1 MNREEVLQFKKKRFI
16 KYGGFKKFGIVMGI
30 ITLFAM
36 VGGLVL
42 ACVFP
47 MTVDLN
53 KTLVNIVAET
63 FGSKEVFLNE
73 IIYWGVYL
81 AVVVGAA
88 VYLLVNAIKMLSK
101 RSNYSVN
108 RFFGFPAWLAVMFV
122 VFTTEQTSG
131 FGANTTFKVFR
142 YLFVGAL
149 VLVYVYSVV
158 QLFFT
163 GKLWKNNGKKLV
175 FPLLLG
181 FVASIA
187 AVALC
192 LTLVFV
198 ADVQISVS
206 NIWHRFLGLIN
217 EKYMYGWIYEIPKI
231 ATVYDGFKIARNVL
245 IVLFFAQLVSVA
257 SLLIVDFIKMFA
269 CKNYVRGSGYFGK
282 SSVFCGAF
290 RLALIPVLINVCTM
304 ILALGDGQEFVFSN
318 FFPIGNVALFGG
330 VLLLGIISSAVFST
344 DKSNSKYEP
353 SELILAKTVSKINSL
368 PEQTA
373 IRKPE
378 EEIIKVDAVDKG
390 TVIERKEEIKE
401 EPQPGIDK
409 KEQEEE
415 IKVEELPEE
424 QEEIEEIEVE
434 DEEDEETSEEETSQS
449 VPPQQPFYGN
459 VNVYPNALP
468 NMPYGM
474 PVQYYNPATG
484 QIITYYVQQQVAQPV
499 MQPQQ
504 FVPQGFIPCMPAG
517 MQPMQGGIQQPQ
529 QMPVQ
534 GGVNPQQ
541 GKSQDVFS
549 IPKKS
554 LNEKLSELPQ
564 LLQSYY
570 RQMVDY
576 VFSKEDVKYSKSTF
590 ADSFYCG
597 RDCIMKMQI
606 KQNKIVCA
614 FTLID
619 IKVREA
625 LKSDKYAKD
634 QQTLVKII
642 NRASLETAK
651 DTFEMA
657 YNLVLEAREARRQEQ
672 LKKRREARKNK
683 QDNQ

>member
-30 ITLFAM
+30 ITLLAM

-131 FGANTTFKVFR
+131 FGASTTFKVFR

-163 GKLWKNNGKKLV
+163 GKLWKHNGKKLV

-378 EEIIKVDAVDKG
+378 EEIIKVDAVDKE
-390 TVIERKEEIKE
+390 TVIEKKEEIKE

-504 FVPQGFIPCMPAG
+504 FVSQGFIPCMPAG

-576 VFSKEDVKYSKSTF
+576 ASSKEDVKYSKSTF